1 MCCAFTGSSPAF
13 HDFEAPSEVWCC
25 LSVRVGDRL
34 CTGYSVEGALLAPSP
49 FVPEQGHCV
58 NCGETTHT
66 VLYRPRSLSL
76 LRTVCATLRHAY
88 VARPC
93 TRLRPAFAQARC
105 DDNTSNH
112 RASSTSSFWPKSLHH
127 RDRHIA
133 SQCTCFSKL
142 RPLAGCG
149 RECSSPILL
158 VPFEF
163 ASTHCVPEL
172 GHCVPCARS
181 RWNIGR
187 PLGEPRHACTSRT
200 LLHAC
205 TSRTVLH
212 TPAAFPWAAT
222 AGQRPSAWLPT
233 QAGPRAGPIATE
245 RVGAAGSSTPRGA
258 SASRTVN
265 GSPSP
270 RASSRTHVTGPTRI
284 RQKPLELLPR
294 VWHLHGPRCVLYFL
308 GSMEVDDGPGSGRKD
323 MHLHS

>member
-1 MCCAFTGSSPAF
+1 MNCA
-13 HDFEAPSEVWCC
+13 
-25 LSVRVGDRL
+25 
-34 CTGYSVEGALLAPSP
+34 
-49 FVPEQGHCV
+49 
-58 NCGETTHT
+58 ETTHGSH
-66 VLYRPRSLSL
+66 SLSVS
-76 LRTVCATLRHAY
+76 RTVCAALRHAY

-93 TRLRPAFAQARC
+93 TRFL
-105 DDNTSNH
+105 
-112 RASSTSSFWPKSLHH
+112 
-127 RDRHIA
+127 
-133 SQCTCFSKL
+133 
-142 RPLAGCG
+142 LA
-149 RECSSPILL
+149 
-158 VPFEF
+158 PFEF

-187 PLGEPRHACTSRT
+187 PL
-200 LLHAC
+200 LHEC

-222 AGQRPSAWLPT
+222 AGQRPSARLPT
-233 QAGPRAGPIATE
+233 QPGPGAGPIATE

-308 GSMEVDDGPGSGRKD
+308 GSMEVHDGPGSGRKD